1 MDEEIKSIGEDQK
14 YSFFFFWSKAVF
26 AVTAEVLS
34 NQKHQSLIPLN
45 G

>member
-1 MDEEIKSIGEDQK
+1 MDEEIKSVGEDQK
-14 YSFFFFWSKAVF
+14 YGFFFWSKAVF

-34 NQKHQSLIPLN
+34 NQKHQSLIALS